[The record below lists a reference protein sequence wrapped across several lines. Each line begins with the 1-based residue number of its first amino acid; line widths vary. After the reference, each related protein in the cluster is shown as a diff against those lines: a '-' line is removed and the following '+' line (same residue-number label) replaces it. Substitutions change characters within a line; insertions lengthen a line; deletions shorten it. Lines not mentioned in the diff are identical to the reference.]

1 MSFLVW
7 INDESWWLFTS
18 IIILLAIGVY
28 VWINKQADNNQ
39 LANKKRWIEFLPSL
53 ISTLGVLGTFGGI
66 TLGLALFD
74 TDHLDVS
81 IPKLLYGLKTAFL
94 TSLAGMIGSMIL
106 SRKVSSLYDKEDK
119 GVSDANQA
127 AAVIA
132 RSVESMKNDNANALQ
147 EVKNEIK
154 AQTANQNSF
163 YADMNAFV
171 KGINSYIVN
180 QREFLQELLNNSDIQ
195 KDTLITVSA
204 SLNKIANNEE
214 LPAIHSD
221 LDKLLVAFGEQGEKV
236 QNMDQNLK
244 ILKTSI
250 SNTSD
255 DVAELK
261 KLNQD
266 ISGCL
271 TGMADT
277 LGEIAT
283 ATEATSSTEDSILE
297 KFDTFGKFIGDEVDD
312 IERKMGETNTLLT
325 NKFDE
330 FSELLKKSNTETL
343 VGVMKQLTTEFQK
356 QMNGLIQRLV
366 QENFEQLNKS
376 VERLN
381 SWQQENKNMIA
392 SLIRQY
398 KDMETD
404 FENSS
409 TTLTKVSADTKA
421 LVGDGGKLQQLIA
434 ALNKVILENQSYIE
448 VTKKLQE
455 TAELTKD
462 NMVKFDDST
471 NKLND
476 WVRKQR
482 NFVDGVQMLIA
493 KLEEIEKIKDH
504 GGEFWKETKSK
515 MEEGVGI
522 IRNGSKEIESQ
533 ISGLDQHFY
542 QRLSA
547 TLAQLDACIQAM
559 VEAANKNK

>member
-119 GVSDANQA
+119 GVSDVNQA

-147 EVKNEIK
+147 EVRKEIK

-171 KGINSYIVN
+171 KGINSYIVI
-180 QREFLQELLNNSDIQ
+180 QRGFLQELLNNSDIQ

-221 LDKLLVAFGEQGEKV
+221 LDKLLVAFGEQGEKI
-236 QNMDQNLK
+236 QNMDENLK

-330 FSELLKKSNTETL
+330 FSELLKKSNTEAL

-392 SLIRQY
+392 SLIQQY

-482 NFVDGVQMLIA
+482 NFVDGVQMLIV
-493 KLEEIEKIKDH
+493 KLEEIEKIKDY

>member
-18 IIILLAIGVY
+18 IIILLAIVVY

-106 SRKVSSLYDKEDK
+106 SRKVSCLYDKEDK

-147 EVKNEIK
+147 EVRNEIK

-180 QREFLQELLNNSDIQ
+180 QRGFLQELLNNSDIQ
-195 KDTLITVSA
+195 KDTLITVST

-236 QNMDQNLK
+236 QNMDENLK

-330 FSELLKKSNTETL
+330 FSELLKKSNTEAL

-356 QMNGLIQRLV
+356 QMNSLIQRLV

-392 SLIRQY
+392 SLIQQY

-493 KLEEIEKIKDH
+493 KLEEIEKIKDY

>member
-1 MSFLVW
+1 M
-7 INDESWWLFTS
+7 
-18 IIILLAIGVY
+18 
-28 VWINKQADNNQ
+28 
-39 LANKKRWIEFLPSL
+39 ANKKRWIEFLPSL

-106 SRKVSSLYDKEDK
+106 SRKVSCLYDKEDK

-147 EVKNEIK
+147 EVRNEIK

-180 QREFLQELLNNSDIQ
+180 QRGFLQELLNNSDIQ

-214 LPAIHSD
+214 LLAIHSD

-236 QNMDQNLK
+236 QNMDENLK

-250 SNTSD
+250 SNTGD

-271 TGMADT
+271 AGMTDT

-330 FSELLKKSNTETL
+330 FSELLKKSNTEAL

-381 SWQQENKNMIA
+381 AWQQENKNMIA
-392 SLIRQY
+392 SLIQQY

-493 KLEEIEKIKDH
+493 KLEEIEKIKDY